1 MAYLVFLLVAFGIQ
15 AHATMAPDP
24 QELLKAMLFSF
35 ESKVEQ
41 VTGIP
46 SCEDELSRMINALG
60 SMFAENSSD
69 RNLGAI
75 TEDAYNDGIRDYHD
89 ERVKSVGLSFDR
101 RVKNLRQMV
110 PKPELYRPSKVETPE
125 SRRVEFVVYLT
136 TEFSKLEKSA
146 IVNRGIR
153 DLEDATFPAREF
165 KPLEAYY
172 LAGNKG
178 RAFRLI
184 LFLRDILTRLDV
196 DYEEGFKSFAGAFLT
211 PEIIKESLGA
221 HQYRNTQGLFVWL
234 KEHNPLLYLFFLKKY
249 QPFTTEEF
257 LLNAG

>member
-1 MAYLVFLLVAFGIQ
+1 LVTFGIQ
-15 AHATMAPDP
+15 AHAATPDP

-60 SMFAENSSD
+60 SMFAEKASD
-69 RNLGAI
+69 TNLGRI
-75 TEDAYNDGIRDYHD
+75 TEDAYNDGIREYRD
-89 ERVKSVGLSFDR
+89 ERVASVGLSFES

-110 PKPELYRPSKVETPE
+110 PKPEPYHPSKVETPE
-125 SRRVEFVVYLT
+125 SRKVEFVVYLT

-153 DLEDATFPAREF
+153 DLEDAMLPTREF
-165 KPLEAYY
+165 KPLEDYY
-172 LAGNKG
+172 LGGNKG

-184 LFLRDILTRLDV
+184 LFLRDVLTRLDV
-196 DYEEGFKSFAGAFLT
+196 DYEDGFKIFAEAFLT
-211 PEIIKESLGA
+211 PDIIKKSLSA
-221 HQYRNTQGLFVWL
+221 DQYQNTQGLFVWL

-249 QPFTTEEF
+249 QPFITEEF
-257 LLNAG
+257 LLNVGG

>member
-1 MAYLVFLLVAFGIQ
+1 MFLLVTFGIQ
-15 AHATMAPDP
+15 AHAAEAPDP

-60 SMFAENSSD
+60 SMFAENASD
-69 RNLGAI
+69 KNLGRI
-75 TEDAYNDGIRDYHD
+75 TEDAYNDGISEYRE
-89 ERVKSVGLSFDR
+89 ERIASVGLSFNE
-101 RVKNLRQMV
+101 RVQKLRQMV
-110 PKPELYRPSKVETPE
+110 PKPEPYRPGKAETSE

-153 DLEDATFPAREF
+153 DLEDAMSPAREF

-172 LAGNKG
+172 LAGNQG
-178 RAFRLI
+178 RAFRLT
-184 LFLRDILTRLDV
+184 LFLRDVLTRLDV
-196 DYEEGFKSFAGAFLT
+196 DYEEGFKAFAEAFLT
-211 PEIIKESLGA
+211 PEIIKESLSA
-221 HQYRNTQGLFVWL
+221 HQYQNTQGLFAWL

-257 LLNAG
+257 LLNVGG